1 MLLLFQIFRS
11 KFILKSLI
19 AIGLVIKEKSN
30 LLIHKNLRMLLI
42 FIYLKLKYIK
52 FIFELEI
59 VIELL
64 SITLLISCQLQD
76 SNLDFTKCIE
86 MRKKH
91 I

>member
-42 FIYLKLKYIK
+42 FIYLKYNNALLSFSHFIK
-52 FIFELEI
+52 IINNYI
-59 VIELL
+59 VIFT
-64 SITLLISCQLQD
+64 SHFFT
-76 SNLDFTKCIE
+76 DF
-86 MRKKH
+86 
-91 I
+91 